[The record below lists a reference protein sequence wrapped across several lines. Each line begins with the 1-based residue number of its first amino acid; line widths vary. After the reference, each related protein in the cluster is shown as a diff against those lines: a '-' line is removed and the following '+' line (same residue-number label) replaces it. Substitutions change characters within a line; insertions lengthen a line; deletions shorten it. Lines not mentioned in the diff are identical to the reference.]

1 MRHSIFQTL
10 LEFLTLHKFFAKL
23 TIASKML
30 IGYLSLVVLT
40 VIVVVYALWSL
51 QHLNQLNSDIVKIDI
66 PVQEAADKMLDA
78 LFAQDTYEKRYL
90 ILKGADMSDLFRK
103 RSNEF
108 RNWLKLLSNLPD
120 SDRLPV
126 DKISTLHDRYDELF
140 KSEMRFVMAGDV
152 SGATHVSN
160 SELKG
165 TFEMLLGT
173 LRKMSAEAKQSQ
185 ENRMIKIGAVGR
197 SAFYTTAV
205 LCIMSI
211 ALGVILGT
219 VITHHISSSIKK
231 LRIATGHVAEGD
243 FHYDPQINAED
254 EIGVLAGSFV
264 AMGKRLKKL
273 EEMYL
278 DASPLTR
285 LPGGIAIENVVKR
298 RIESGKPLAF
308 CVVDLDYFKAFNDH
322 YGYAHGNVVLKE
334 TAKII
339 EAAVKAK
346 GMPDDFVGHVGGDDF
361 VVITTPASMRDVS
374 SEIMKVF
381 DQRIPQFYDEKDR
394 GKGFILGKNRQGQEM
409 QFPLMT
415 ISIAIVTN
423 EQHSFKSPIEV
434 SEIAA
439 ELKDYAKS
447 IPSSIYVVDKRRSA

>member
-1 MRHSIFQTL
+1 MKISLSHAVLS
-10 LEFLTLHKFFAKL
+10 FLTPDRLFTKL

-30 IGYLSLVVLT
+30 IGYMSLVVFT
-40 VIVVVYALWSL
+40 VIVVLYALLNL
-51 QHLNQLNSDIVKIDI
+51 QRLNRLNSEIVRIDI
-66 PVQEAADKMLDA
+66 PIQESTDKMLDA

-90 ILKGADMSDLFRK
+90 ILKGGDISDLFQK
-103 RSNEF
+103 RSHEF
-108 RNWLKLLSNLPD
+108 KNRLTLLSNLPD
-120 SDRLPV
+120 SDRLPL
-126 DKISTLHDRYDELF
+126 DEISALHDRYDDLF
-140 KSEMRFVMAGDV
+140 KHEVRFVMSGDV
-152 SGATHVSN
+152 IGATQISN
-160 SELKG
+160 GALKRA
-165 TFEMLLGT
+165 FEKLLEA
-173 LRKMSAEAKQSQ
+173 LRSMSAEAKQSQ
-185 ENRMIKIGAVGR
+185 ENRMRHISAVGR
-197 SAFYTTAV
+197 SAFYTTSV

-211 ALGVILGT
+211 AAGALLGMV
-219 VITHHISSSIKK
+219 VTHHISSSIKK
-231 LRIATGHVAEGD
+231 LRLATGYISEGD
-243 FHYDPQINAED
+243 FHYDPRIAGAD
-254 EIGVLAGSFV
+254 EIGDLARSFV

-285 LPGGIAIENVVKR
+285 LPGGIAIEKALKQ
-298 RIESGKPLAF
+298 RIEAGKPLAF

-339 EAAVKAK
+339 EASVKAK

-361 VVITTPASMRDVS
+361 VVITTPTAMKDVS
-374 SEIMKVF
+374 SEIIRAF
-381 DQRIPQFYDEKDR
+381 DTLIPQFYAEKDR
-394 GKGFILGKNRQGQEM
+394 IKGFILGKNRQGQEM

-423 EQHSFKSPIEV
+423 MQHSFKSPIEV

>member
-1 MRHSIFQTL
+1 
-10 LEFLTLHKFFAKL
+10 
-23 TIASKML
+23 ML
-30 IGYLSLVVLT
+30 IGYLSLVVLA
-40 VIVVVYALWSL
+40 VIVVAYALLSL
-51 QHLNQLNSDIVKIDI
+51 RNLNQLNNDIVKIDI
-66 PVQEAADKMLDA
+66 PIQESADKMLDA

-90 ILKGADMSDLFRK
+90 ILKGKDISDLFQK
-103 RSNEF
+103 RSREF
-108 RNWLKLLSNLPD
+108 KNWLKPLISLPD
-120 SDRLPV
+120 SDRLPLH
-126 DKISTLHDRYDELF
+126 KISSLHDRYDELF
-140 KSEMRFVMAGDV
+140 KREIRFVTAGDV
-152 SGATHVSN
+152 SGATAISN
-160 SELKG
+160 GELKR
-165 TFEMLLGT
+165 TFENLLET
-173 LRKMSAEAKQSQ
+173 LRAMSAEAKQSQ
-185 ENRMIKIGAVGR
+185 ENRMKNISAVGR
-197 SAFYTTAV
+197 SAFTTTAV

-211 ALGVILGT
+211 ALGVLLGM
-219 VITHHISSSIKK
+219 VITNHISSSIKK
-231 LRIATGHVAEGD
+231 LRIATGHIAEGD
-243 FHYDPQINAED
+243 FHYDPQITAAD
-254 EIGVLAGSFV
+254 EIGVLAQSFV

-339 EAAVKAK
+339 ETAVKAK
-346 GMPDDFVGHVGGDDF
+346 GQPDDFVGHVGGDDF

-374 SEIMKVF
+374 SEIIRVF
-381 DQRIPQFYDEKDR
+381 DQRIPQFYEEKDR
-394 GKGFILGKNRQGQEM
+394 IKGFILGKSRQGQEM

-439 ELKDYAKS
+439 ELKDYAKT
-447 IPSSIYVVDKRRSA
+447 IPSSIYIVDKRRSG

>member
-1 MRHSIFQTL
+1 
-10 LEFLTLHKFFAKL
+10 
-23 TIASKML
+23 ML
-30 IGYLSLVVLT
+30 IGYMSLVVLT
-40 VIVVVYALWSL
+40 VIVVVYALLNL
-51 QHLNQLNSDIVKIDI
+51 QRLNQLNSDIVKIDI
-66 PVQEAADKMLDA
+66 PIQESTDKMLDA
-78 LFAQDTYEKRYL
+78 LLAQDTYEKRYL
-90 ILKGADMSDLFRK
+90 ILKGGDTSDLFQK

-108 RNWLKLLSNLPD
+108 KNWFKPLTSLPD
-120 SDRLPV
+120 SDRLPLSKV
-126 DKISTLHDRYDELF
+126 RTLHDRYDDLF
-140 KSEMRFVMAGDV
+140 KREIRYVMAGEV
-152 SGATHVSN
+152 TEAANISSGD
-160 SELKG
+160 LKK
-165 TFEMLLGT
+165 TFEKLLEV
-173 LRKMSAEAKQSQ
+173 LRSMSAEAKQSQ
-185 ENRMIKIGAVGR
+185 ENRMKNISAIGR
-197 SAFYTTAV
+197 TAFYTTSV

-211 ALGVILGT
+211 AVGAFLGMIVI
-219 VITHHISSSIKK
+219 HHISSSIRK
-231 LRIATGHVAEGD
+231 LHIATGYIAEGN
-243 FHYDPQINAED
+243 FHYDPQITAAD
-254 EIGVLAGSFV
+254 EIGVLARSFV

-361 VVITTPASMRDVS
+361 VVVTTPATMRDVS
-374 SEIMKVF
+374 SEIIKVF

-394 GKGFILGKNRQGQEM
+394 IKGFILGKSRQGQEM

-423 EQHSFKSPIEV
+423 EQHSFKNPVEV

-439 ELKDYAKS
+439 ELKDYAKT